1 MSKRAVQKAQQ
12 RPTPSAGTRLQ
23 RGPVNQPSSTIMN
36 VTINPTTSLELAKF
50 LASHED
56 DIANDINDFGD
67 LRSLFKDLFG
77 FEPRKDALQSKDE

>member
-1 MSKRAVQKAQQ
+1 
-12 RPTPSAGTRLQ
+12 
-23 RGPVNQPSSTIMN
+23 MN